1 LLGDGRLLRRENALL
16 GRFPRQG
23 QGAGATEPPGVGG
36 TSVGED
42 NIPIYIDLPRPASA
56 VAEEDAKLLELLHLH
71 EQEMQKIYY
80 MDMWVRRPFRE
91 IREHV
96 RNAYLMGFVGPHM
109 TLVRRMTVGGRFMSS
124 HFLSAVSIGDI
135 PRTNP
140 HPLPPLPER
149 DVEVISGLNVQLTED
164 KIVVSSGKIKVRDR
178 IVDVEG
184 QVFERPRPPFKVV
197 VNSDGNI
204 FVASQAAGAVAI
216 LLEVDK

>member
-1 LLGDGRLLRRENALL
+1 M
-16 GRFPRQG
+16 
-23 QGAGATEPPGVGG
+23 
-36 TSVGED
+36 ED
-42 NIPIYIDLPRPASA
+42 NIPIYIDLYRSA
-56 VAEEDAKLLELLHLH
+56 EGALGEEYAKLLELLHLH
-71 EQEMQKIYY
+71 DQEMKKIYY

-96 RNAYLMGFVGPHM
+96 RNSYLMGFVGPHRA
-109 TLVRRMTVGGRFMSS
+109 LVRRMTVGERLMFS
-124 HFLSAVSIGDI
+124 HFLPAASIGDI

-140 HPLPPLPER
+140 HPLPPLPEH
-149 DVEVISGLNVQLTED
+149 DVEVISGLDVQLTED
-164 KIVVSSGKIKVRDR
+164 KIVVSGGKIKVRDR
-178 IVDVEG
+178 VIDVGG

>member
-1 LLGDGRLLRRENALL
+1 LGDGQLLRRDYDPLR
-16 GRFPRQG
+16 RFPRP
-23 QGAGATEPPGVGG
+23 GAGAPEATGVGG
-36 TSVGED
+36 ASTIED
-42 NIPIYIDLPRPASA
+42 NIPIYIDLSRSA
-56 VAEEDAKLLELLHLH
+56 AGALAEEQAKLLELLQLH
-71 EQEMQKIYY
+71 DQEMKKIYY

-91 IREHV
+91 FREYV
-96 RNAYLMGFVGPHM
+96 RNSYLMGFVGPHRE
-109 TLVRRMTVGGRFMSS
+109 LVRRMAVRGRLMFS
-124 HFLSAVSIGDI
+124 HFLPAASIGDI

-164 KIVVSSGKIKVRDR
+164 KIIVSSGKIKVRDR
-178 IVDVEG
+178 VIDVEG

>member
-1 LLGDGRLLRRENALL
+1 M
-16 GRFPRQG
+16 
-23 QGAGATEPPGVGG
+23 
-36 TSVGED
+36 ED
-42 NIPIYIDLPRPASA
+42 NIPIYIDLSRSA
-56 VAEEDAKLLELLHLH
+56 AGALDEEHAKLLELLHLH
-71 EQEMQKIYY
+71 DQEMKKIYY

-96 RNAYLMGFVGPHM
+96 RNSYLMGFVGPHRA
-109 TLVRRMTVGGRFMSS
+109 LVRRMTVGERLMFS
-124 HFLSAVSIGDI
+124 HFLPAASIGDI

-140 HPLPPLPER
+140 HPLPPLPEH
-149 DVEVISGLNVQLTED
+149 DVEVISGLDVQLTED
-164 KIVVSSGKIKVRDR
+164 KIVVSGGEIKVRDR
-178 IVDVEG
+178 VIDVEG

>member
-1 LLGDGRLLRRENALL
+1 MLGDGQLLRRENALL
-16 GRFPRQG
+16 GQFPRQD
-23 QGAGATEPPGVGG
+23 AGATEPPGAGG
-36 TSVGED
+36 ASVVED

-56 VAEEDAKLLELLHLH
+56 VAEEDAKLVELLRLH
-71 EQEMQKIYY
+71 DQEMKKIYY

-109 TLVRRMTVGGRFMSS
+109 ALVRRMTLGGRFMSS
-124 HFLSAVSIGDI
+124 HFLSAASIGDI

>member
-1 LLGDGRLLRRENALL
+1 M
-16 GRFPRQG
+16 
-23 QGAGATEPPGVGG
+23 
-36 TSVGED
+36 ED
-42 NIPIYIDLPRPASA
+42 NIPIYIDLSRPAA
-56 VAEEDAKLLELLHLH
+56 GAQGEEHAKLLELLHLH
-71 EQEMQKIYY
+71 DQEMKKIYY

-96 RNAYLMGFVGPHM
+96 RNSYLMGFVGPHRA
-109 TLVRRMTVGGRFMSS
+109 LVRQMAVVGRLTPS
-124 HFLSAVSIGDI
+124 HFLSAASIGDI

-149 DVEVISGLNVQLTED
+149 DVEVISGLDVQLTED

-178 IVDVEG
+178 VIDVEG
-184 QVFERPRPPFKVV
+184 QVFERPSPPFKVV

>member
-1 LLGDGRLLRRENALL
+1 MGDGQLLRREDDPLR
-16 GRFPRQG
+16 RFPRP
-23 QGAGATEPPGVGG
+23 GAGAPEATGAGG
-36 TSVGED
+36 ASVMED
-42 NIPIYIDLPRPASA
+42 NIPIYIDLSRSA
-56 VAEEDAKLLELLHLH
+56 AGALDEEHAKLLELLHLH
-71 EQEMQKIYY
+71 DQEMKKIYY

-96 RNAYLMGFVGPHM
+96 RNAYLMSFVGPHRA
-109 TLVRRMTVGGRFMSS
+109 LVRRMTVGERLMSS
-124 HFLSAVSIGDI
+124 HFLPAASIGDI

-164 KIVVSSGKIKVRDR
+164 KIIVSSGKIKVRDR
-178 IVDVEG
+178 VIDVEG